1 MFNPTYVCHN
11 VETLHLELM
20 FNVVLKCSTFKLN
33 FYEHVGNEVLLVK
46 EEINVVWIFL
56 GNSNLQDDS
65 ALFDRQNKCTI
76 VLVDVL
82 DYQVQTLHVKFGGI
96 KEAFE
101 PTPKVPITT
110 MLIDNDITT
119 CASNF
124 LTFKK

>member
-1 MFNPTYVCHN
+1 
-11 VETLHLELM
+11 M

-96 KEAFE
+96 KEAFHICSILCKMYQNVNK
-101 PTPKVPITT
+101 T
-110 MLIDNDITT
+110 L
-119 CASNF
+119 
-124 LTFKK
+124 